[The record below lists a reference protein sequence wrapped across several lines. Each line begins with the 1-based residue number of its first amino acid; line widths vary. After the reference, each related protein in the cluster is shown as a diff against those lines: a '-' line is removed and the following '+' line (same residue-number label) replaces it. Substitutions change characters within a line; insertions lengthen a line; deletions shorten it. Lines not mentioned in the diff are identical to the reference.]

1 MWKASDSVIPFIV
14 RHKFLFG
21 LLVVAGIAAI
31 FVAFQ
36 RWRGI
41 EVDVV
46 QLRAQSL
53 VQTVVATGRVMS
65 PARVEIGSV
74 ITGRVIEVA
83 VREGDKVEA
92 GQTLIAL
99 DHSELSAS
107 LKQAEAAEQSA
118 RARFANVSELGLAT
132 AAESLTQAKATMEWY
147 EAEFK
152 RNRQLRASGF
162 IGQSKLEE
170 VERAYRVAKSQYDS
184 ARTQMQS
191 QKQGGVQARE
201 AISKLGEAIAA
212 RELAAAKLAQATIRA
227 DTPGTILTRTV
238 EPGDVVQPG
247 KPLLTLATAGET
259 RITAQIDEKNLPF
272 INAGDAALAS
282 ADAFPDAKFKAEVYY
297 VAPSVDV
304 QRGAVEA
311 RLRVPE
317 PPAHLRAD
325 MTLSVEI
332 IGARKNHAL
341 VVPLDVVRRAAN
353 GDASVLTIDTG
364 KAASR
369 VVKLGLR
376 GGGKVEIV
384 EGVQAGEHVIINS
397 GVTPGVRVRGRT
409 IDAELGKLLKP

>member
-1 MWKASDSVIPFIV
+1 MIPFIV

-21 LLVVAGIAAI
+21 MLVVAGIAAI
-31 FVAFQ
+31 FVGVQ
-36 RWRGI
+36 RWRGMA
-41 EVDVV
+41 VDVAQV
-46 QLRAQSL
+46 REQSL

-74 ITGRVIEVA
+74 ITGRVVEVA
-83 VREGDKVEA
+83 VREGDKVQA

-99 DHSELSAS
+99 ERSELAAS

-118 RARFANVSELGLAT
+118 RTRLANVYELGLAT
-132 AAESLTQAKATMEWY
+132 AAESLTQAKATAEWNQ
-147 EAEFK
+147 AELK
-152 RNRQLRASGF
+152 RHRALRASGF
-162 IGQSKLEE
+162 IGQSKLDE

-201 AISKLGEAIAA
+201 ALSKLGEATAA
-212 RELAAAKLAQATIRA
+212 RELAAAKLAQTTIHA
-227 DTPGTILTRTV
+227 DTAATILTRSV
-238 EPGDVVQPG
+238 EPSDVVQPG
-247 KPLLTLATAGET
+247 KTLLTLATAGET
-259 RITAQIDEKNLPF
+259 RITVQIDEKNLPF
-272 INAGDAALAS
+272 IKDGDQALAS

-311 RLRVPE
+311 RLRVLD

-332 IGARKNHAL
+332 IGARKDRAL
-341 VVPLDVVRRAAN
+341 VVPLGAVRSAAN
-353 GDASVLTIDTG
+353 RGASVLTIDAG
-364 KAASR
+364 KAAAR

-376 GGGKVEIV
+376 GAGKVEIV
-384 EGVQAGEHVIINS
+384 EGLQAGEQVIVNAAIM
-397 GVTPGVRVRGRT
+397 PGTRVRGRV
-409 IDAELGKLLKP
+409 IDTEPGTPRKP

>member
-1 MWKASDSVIPFIV
+1 MIPFIV

-21 LLVVAGIAAI
+21 MLVVAGIAAI
-31 FVAFQ
+31 FVGVQ

-41 EVDVV
+41 AVDVAQV
-46 QLRAQSL
+46 REQSL

-74 ITGRVIEVA
+74 ITGRVVEVA
-83 VREGDKVEA
+83 VREGDKVQA

-99 DHSELSAS
+99 ERSELAAS
-107 LKQAEAAEQSA
+107 LKQADAAEQSA
-118 RARFANVSELGLAT
+118 RTRLANVSELGLAT
-132 AAESLTQAKATMEWY
+132 TAESLTQAKATMEWNQ
-147 EAEFK
+147 AELK
-152 RNRQLRASGF
+152 RHRALRASGF
-162 IGQSKLEE
+162 IGQSKLDE

-201 AISKLGEAIAA
+201 ALSKLGEATAA
-212 RELAAAKLAQATIRA
+212 RELAAAKLAQTTIHA
-227 DTPGTILTRTV
+227 DTAATILTRSV

-247 KPLLTLATAGET
+247 KTLLTLATAGET
-259 RITAQIDEKNLPF
+259 RITVQIDEKNLPF
-272 INAGDAALAS
+272 IKDGDQALAS

-317 PPAHLRAD
+317 PPPHLRAD

-332 IGARKNHAL
+332 IGARKDRAL
-341 VVPLDVVRRAAN
+341 VVPLGAVRSAAN
-353 GDASVLTIDTG
+353 SGASVLTIDAG
-364 KAASR
+364 KAATR
-369 VVKLGLR
+369 VVKLGLK
-376 GGGKVEIV
+376 GAGKVEIV
-384 EGVQAGEHVIINS
+384 EGLQAGEQVIVNTAIM
-397 GVTPGVRVRGRT
+397 PGTRVRGRV
-409 IDAELGKLLKP
+409 IDTEPGTPRKP

>member
-1 MWKASDSVIPFIV
+1 MMSFIT

-21 LLVVAGIAAI
+21 LLAIAAVVAI
-31 FVAFQ
+31 FFGVK
-36 RWRGI
+36 RLRGI

-46 QLRAQSL
+46 QVREQSL
-53 VQTVVATGRVMS
+53 VQSVVATGRVMS
-65 PARVEIGSV
+65 PARVEVGSV
-74 ITGRVIEVA
+74 ITGRVVKVA

-92 GQTLIAL
+92 GQTLIEL
-99 DHSELSAS
+99 DRSELSAS

-118 RARFANVSELGLAT
+118 RMRVANVSELGLVT
-132 AAESLTQAKATMEWY
+132 AAESLTQAKATMEWNQ
-147 EAEFK
+147 AELK
-152 RNRQLRASGF
+152 RNRELRASGF
-162 IGQSKLEE
+162 IGQSKLDE

-201 AISKLGEAIAA
+201 AMSKLGEATAA
-212 RELAAAKLAQATIRA
+212 RELAAAKLAQTTIHA
-227 DTPGTILTRTV
+227 DTAATILTRSV

-247 KPLLTLATAGET
+247 KTLLTLATAGET

-272 INAGDAALAS
+272 IKDGDQALAS

-325 MTLSVEI
+325 MTLSIEI
-332 IGARKNHAL
+332 VGARKDRAL
-341 VVPLDVVRRAAN
+341 VVPSNAVRGGAN
-353 GDASVLTIDTG
+353 GASSVMTIASG
-364 KAASR
+364 KAATR
-369 VVKLGLR
+369 AVKLGLR
-376 GGGKVEIV
+376 GGGNVEIL
-384 EGVQAGEHVIINS
+384 EGLKAGEQVIVSAATVPGTRVRRHVIDS
-397 GVTPGVRVRGRT
+397 ERVTQ
-409 IDAELGKLLKP
+409 IKP

>member
-1 MWKASDSVIPFIV
+1 MIPFIA
-14 RHKFLFG
+14 RHKFLVA
-21 LLVVAGIAAI
+21 LLIIAAAI
-31 FVAFQ
+31 AVFYGVK
-36 RWRGI
+36 RVRGV

-46 QLRAQSL
+46 QVREQSL

-74 ITGRVIEVA
+74 ITGRVVKVA
-83 VREGDKVEA
+83 VREGDQVEV
-92 GQTLIAL
+92 GQTLIEL

-118 RARFANVSELGLAT
+118 RARLANVSELGLAT
-132 AAESLTQAKATMEWY
+132 AAESLTQAKATMEWNQ
-147 EAEFK
+147 AELK
-152 RNRQLRASGF
+152 RNRELRASGF
-162 IGQSKLEE
+162 IGQSKLDE
-170 VERAYRVAKSQYDS
+170 VERAYRVAKSQYES

-201 AISKLGEAIAA
+201 AISKLGEATAA

-227 DTPGTILTRTV
+227 DAAATILTRTV

-247 KPLLTLATAGET
+247 KTLLTLATAGET

-272 INAGDAALAS
+272 VKAGDAALAS

-332 IGARKNHAL
+332 VGARKDNAL
-341 VVPLDVVRRAAN
+341 VVPLNAVRGVAN
-353 GDASVLTIDTG
+353 GGANVLTVNAG
-364 KAASR
+364 KAATR
-369 VVKLGLR
+369 AVRLGLR

-384 EGVQAGEHVIINS
+384 DGLQAGEQVIVNAAI
-397 GVTPGVRVRGRT
+397 VPGARVRGRVL
-409 IDAELGKLLKP
+409 DAERMTQLKP

>member
-1 MWKASDSVIPFIV
+1 MILFIA
-14 RHKFLFG
+14 RHKFLVV
-21 LLVVAGIAAI
+21 LLIIAAAI
-31 FVAFQ
+31 AVFYGVKRVRGVEVA
-36 RWRGI
+36 
-41 EVDVV
+41 VV
-46 QLRAQSL
+46 QVREQSL

-74 ITGRVIEVA
+74 ITGRVVKVA
-83 VREGDKVEA
+83 VREGDNVEV
-92 GQTLIAL
+92 GQTLIEL

-118 RARFANVSELGLAT
+118 RARLANVSELGLAT
-132 AAESLTQAKATMEWY
+132 AVESLTQAKATMEWNQ
-147 EAEFK
+147 AELK
-152 RNRQLRASGF
+152 RYRELRASGF
-162 IGQSKLEE
+162 IGLSKLEE
-170 VERAYRVAKSQYDS
+170 VERAYRVAKSQYES

-201 AISKLGEAIAA
+201 AISKLGEATAA
-212 RELAAAKLAQATIRA
+212 RELAAAKLAQTTIRA
-227 DTPGTILTRTV
+227 DAAATILTRTV

-247 KPLLTLATAGET
+247 KTLLTLATAGET

-272 INAGDAALAS
+272 VKAGDAALAS

-332 IGARKNHAL
+332 VGARKDNAL
-341 VVPLDVVRRAAN
+341 VVPLNAVRGVAN
-353 GDASVLTIDTG
+353 GGSSVLTVNAG
-364 KAASR
+364 KAATR
-369 VVKLGLR
+369 AVRLGLR

-384 EGVQAGEHVIINS
+384 DGLQAGEQVIVNAAI
-397 GVTPGVRVRGRT
+397 VPGARVRGRDL
-409 IDAELGKLLKP
+409 DAERMTQLKP

>member
-1 MWKASDSVIPFIV
+1 MNPFIA
-14 RHKFLFG
+14 RHKFLVA
-21 LLVVAGIAAI
+21 LLIIAAAI
-31 FVAFQ
+31 AVFYGVT
-36 RWRGI
+36 RMRGV

-46 QLRAQSL
+46 QVREQSL

-74 ITGRVIEVA
+74 ITGRVVKVA
-83 VREGDKVEA
+83 VREGDKIEV
-92 GQTLIAL
+92 GQTLIEL

-118 RARFANVSELGLAT
+118 RARLANVSELGLAT
-132 AAESLTQAKATMEWY
+132 AAESLTQAKATMEWNQ
-147 EAEFK
+147 AELK
-152 RNRQLRASGF
+152 RNRELRASGF
-162 IGQSKLEE
+162 IGQSKLDE
-170 VERAYRVAKSQYDS
+170 VERAYRVAKSQYES

-201 AISKLGEAIAA
+201 AISKLGEATAA

-227 DTPGTILTRTV
+227 DAAATILTRTV

-247 KPLLTLATAGET
+247 KTLLTLATAGET

-272 INAGDAALAS
+272 VKAGDAALAS

-332 IGARKNHAL
+332 VGARKDNAL
-341 VVPLDVVRRAAN
+341 VVPFNAVRGVAN
-353 GDASVLTIDTG
+353 GSVSVLTVNAG
-364 KAASR
+364 KAATR
-369 VVKLGLR
+369 AVRLGLR

-384 EGVQAGEHVIINS
+384 DGLQAGEQVIVNAAI
-397 GVTPGVRVRGRT
+397 VPGARVRGRVL
-409 IDAELGKLLKP
+409 DAERMTQLKP